1 MFAFRYL
8 AVEGCSPLDVCQ
20 PAASRFSACRT
31 RRMRQQPM
39 RKRAPIGVLRC
50 RFLETRA
57 WHVTMIAML
66 MFVLFVPDI
75 IALSDASNAVDPAIN
90 AALLLCMATFLSE
103 FAANIACRPGYTP
116 LEVWRGFVLLASLSH
131 ASISVQFSAGEP
143 R

>member
-1 MFAFRYL
+1 MQDSQ
-8 AVEGCSPLDVCQ
+8 CD
-20 PAASRFSACRT
+20 AAAANAQASA
-31 RRMRQQPM
+31 
-39 RKRAPIGVLRC
+39 GVLRR

-116 LEVWRGFVLLASLSH
+116 LEVWRGVSAI
-131 ASISVQFSAGEP
+131 SISITCIKPAAVP